1 MASRVNNNSR
11 ANNNSKVNNKLR
23 KSLLKKCGLPD
34 VNQTSHCF
42 NDATHHTCCLLGKE
56 ARNYADSTG
65 NPIGK
70 LSESMHRNKNKNKN
84 EGESQSGNK
93 SKNLVPWCTC
103 TGSKVCSFYSNKF
116 GKIDG
121 TRIKFIGRLKPN
133 KTKKKSNWNE
143 NNSNFVNK
151 SKSNSNVNNSSWN
164 ENNAINRLKLL
175 QHKTPGVI

>member
-1 MASRVNNNSR
+1 MTSRVNNNSKR
-11 ANNNSKVNNKLR
+11 NSKIR
-23 KSLLKKCGLPD
+23 KNLLKKCGLPD
-34 VNQTSHCF
+34 IEQTSHCF

-70 LSESMHRNKNKNKN
+70 LSESMHSIKNKNK
-84 EGESQSGNK
+84 NK

-116 GKIDG
+116 GKLDG
-121 TRIKFIGRLKPN
+121 THIKFIGRLKPN

-143 NNSNFVNK
+143 NN
-151 SKSNSNVNNSSWN
+151 
-164 ENNAINRLKLL
+164 AINRLKLL

>member
-1 MASRVNNNSR
+1 MTSRVNNNSR
-11 ANNNSKVNNKLR
+11 KNNKIR
-23 KSLLKKCGLPD
+23 KNLLKKCGLPD
-34 VNQTSHCF
+34 IAQTSHCF

-70 LSESMHRNKNKNKN
+70 LSESMHRNKNKNK
-84 EGESQSGNK
+84 

-103 TGSKVCSFYSNKF
+103 TGSKVCSFYSQKF
-116 GKIDG
+116 GKLDG
-121 TRIKFIGRLKPN
+121 THIKFIGRLKPR
-133 KTKKKSNWNE
+133 KTKKTKT
-143 NNSNFVNK
+143 K
-151 SKSNSNVNNSSWN
+151 ITKSNSNVNNSSWN